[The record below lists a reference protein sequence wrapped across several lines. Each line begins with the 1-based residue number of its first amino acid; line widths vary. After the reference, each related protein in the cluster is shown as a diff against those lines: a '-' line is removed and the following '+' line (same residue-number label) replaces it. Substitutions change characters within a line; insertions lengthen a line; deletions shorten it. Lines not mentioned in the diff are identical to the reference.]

1 MSRVA
6 IAFCLVVLIS
16 AVIAN
21 EPPKA
26 PEPPKLS
33 QDHHHDHPGLG
44 SPQFGGDPSKLK
56 EDGKVPDHKG
66 FPDLGSK
73 N

>member
-1 MSRVA
+1 M
-6 IAFCLVVLIS
+6 VLIS

-21 EPPKA
+21 EPSKA

-33 QDHHHDHPGLG
+33 HDHHHDHPGLA
-44 SPQFGGDPSKLK
+44 SPQFGGVDTSKLK
-56 EDGKVPDHKG
+56 EGGKIPDHKS
-66 FPDLGSK
+66 FPDAGST